1 MRVILKDD
9 VKGLGGMGQEVDVAG
24 GYGRNYLIPKG
35 LAMVATVGNLKTL
48 KNEISQKGRKIAK
61 LKGDAEELAKR
72 IENISC
78 RLAKKAGESDK
89 LFGSVTSQEIAD
101 QLKKEG
107 LDIDKKKIDIN
118 APIRNLG
125 THSVSIRVYPGVAAN
140 LKVEVV
146 KE

>member
-24 GYGRNYLIPKG
+24 GYGRNYLVPKG

-48 KNEISQKGRKIAK
+48 KNEISQKSRKITK
-61 LKGDAEELAKR
+61 LKVEAEELAKR

-107 LDIDKKKIDIN
+107 FDIDKRKIDIN
-118 APIRNLG
+118 APIKNLG

>member
-1 MRVILKDD
+1 MKLILKDD
-9 VKGLGGMGQEVDVAG
+9 VKGLGGMGQEIDVAD

-35 LAMVATVGNLKTL
+35 LAMAATVGNLKIL
-48 KNEISQKGRKIAK
+48 KNEISQKGRKIVK
-61 LKGDAEELAKR
+61 LKGEAEDLAKR
-72 IENISC
+72 IEKISC

-101 QLKKEG
+101 HLKKEG
-107 LDIDKKKIDIN
+107 FDIDKKKVDIN
-118 APIRNLG
+118 APIKNLG
-125 THSVSIRVYPGVAAN
+125 THSVSIRVYPGVVAN

>member
-1 MRVILKDD
+1 MRIILKDD

-61 LKGDAEELAKR
+61 LKVEAEELAKR
-72 IENISC
+72 IEKISC

-107 LDIDKKKIDIN
+107 FDIDKKKIDIN
-118 APIRNLG
+118 APIKNLG
-125 THSVSIRVYPGVAAN
+125 THSVSIRVYPGVVAN

>member
-1 MRVILKDD
+1 MKLILKDD
-9 VKGLGGMGQEVDVAG
+9 VKGLGGMGQEIDVAD

-35 LAMVATVGNLKTL
+35 LAMVATVGNLKIL
-48 KNEISQKGRKIAK
+48 KNEISQKGRKIVK
-61 LKGDAEELAKR
+61 LKGEAEDLAKR
-72 IENISC
+72 IEKISC

-101 QLKKEG
+101 HLKKEG
-107 LDIDKKKIDIN
+107 FDIDKKKVDIN
-118 APIRNLG
+118 APIKNLG
-125 THSVSIRVYPGVAAN
+125 THSVSIRVYPGVVAN

>member
-1 MRVILKDD
+1 
-9 VKGLGGMGQEVDVAG
+9 MGQEIDVAD

-35 LAMVATVGNLKTL
+35 LAMVATVGNLKIL
-48 KNEISQKGRKIAK
+48 KNEISQKGRKIVK
-61 LKGDAEELAKR
+61 LKGEAEDLAKR
-72 IENISC
+72 IEKISC

-101 QLKKEG
+101 HLKKEG
-107 LDIDKKKIDIN
+107 FDIDKKKVDIN
-118 APIRNLG
+118 APIKNLG
-125 THSVSIRVYPGVAAN
+125 THSVSIRVYPGVVAN

>member
-1 MRVILKDD
+1 MRIILKDD

-48 KNEISQKGRKIAK
+48 KNEISQKGRKITK
-61 LKGDAEELAKR
+61 LKVEAEELAKR

-107 LDIDKKKIDIN
+107 FDIDKRKIDIN
-118 APIRNLG
+118 APIKNLG

>member
-1 MRVILKDD
+1 MKLILKDD
-9 VKGLGGMGQEVDVAG
+9 VKGLGGMGQEVDVAD

-35 LAMVATVGNLKTL
+35 LAMAATVGNLKIL
-48 KNEISQKGRKIAK
+48 KNEISQKGRKIVK
-61 LKGDAEELAKR
+61 LKGDAEDLAKR
-72 IENISC
+72 IEKISC

-89 LFGSVTSQEIAD
+89 LFGSVTSQEIAE

-107 LDIDKKKIDIN
+107 FNIDKRKIDIDT
-118 APIRNLG
+118 PIKNLG
-125 THSVSIRVYPGVAAN
+125 THSVSIRVYPGVVAN

>member
-48 KNEISQKGRKIAK
+48 KNEISQKGRKIEK
-61 LKGDAEELAKR
+61 LKVEAEELAKR
-72 IENISC
+72 IEKISC

-107 LDIDKKKIDIN
+107 FDIDKKKIDIN
-118 APIRNLG
+118 APIKNLG
-125 THSVSIRVYPGVAAN
+125 AHSVSIRVYPGVAAN
-140 LKVEVV
+140 LTVEVV

>member
-1 MRVILKDD
+1 MRIILKDD

-35 LAMVATVGNLKTL
+35 LAMAATVGNLKTL
-48 KNEISQKGRKIAK
+48 KNEISQKGRKITK
-61 LKGDAEELAKR
+61 LKVEAEELAKR

-107 LDIDKKKIDIN
+107 FDIDKRKIDIN
-118 APIRNLG
+118 APIKNLG

>member
-1 MRVILKDD
+1 MKLILKDD
-9 VKGLGGMGQEVDVAG
+9 VKGLGGMGQEIDVAD

-35 LAMVATVGNLKTL
+35 LAMVATVGNLKIL
-48 KNEISQKGRKIAK
+48 KNEISQKGRKIVK
-61 LKGDAEELAKR
+61 LKGEAEDLAKR
-72 IENISC
+72 IEKISC

-101 QLKKEG
+101 HLKKEG
-107 LDIDKKKIDIN
+107 FDIDKKKVDIN
-118 APIRNLG
+118 APIKNLG

-140 LKVEVV
+140 LTVEVV

>member
-61 LKGDAEELAKR
+61 LKGEAEDLAKR
-72 IENISC
+72 IEKISC

-107 LDIDKKKIDIN
+107 FDIDKKKIDIDT
-118 APIRNLG
+118 PIKNLG

-140 LKVEVV
+140 LTVEVV

>member
-1 MRVILKDD
+1 MKLILKDD
-9 VKGLGGMGQEVDVAG
+9 VKGLGGMGQEVDVAD

-35 LAMVATVGNLKTL
+35 LAMAATVGNLKIL
-48 KNEISQKGRKIAK
+48 KNEISQKGRKIVK
-61 LKGDAEELAKR
+61 LKGEAEDLAKR
-72 IENISC
+72 IEKISC

-89 LFGSVTSQEIAD
+89 LFGSVTSQEIAE

-107 LDIDKKKIDIN
+107 FNIDKRKIDIDT
-118 APIRNLG
+118 PIKNLG
-125 THSVSIRVYPGVAAN
+125 THSVSIRVYPGVVAN

>member
-1 MRVILKDD
+1 MKVILKDD
-9 VKGLGGMGQEVDVAG
+9 VNGLGGMGQEVDVAG

-61 LKGDAEELAKR
+61 LKVEAEELAKL
-72 IENISC
+72 IEKISC

-101 QLKKEG
+101 HLKKEG
-107 LDIDKKKIDIN
+107 FDIDKKKIDIN
-118 APIRNLG
+118 APIKNLG
-125 THSVSIRVYPGVAAN
+125 THTVSIKVYPGVAAN
-140 LKVEVV
+140 LTVEVV

>member
-1 MRVILKDD
+1 MRIILKDD

-35 LAMVATVGNLKTL
+35 LAMAATVGNLKTL

-107 LDIDKKKIDIN
+107 FDIDKKKIDIDT
-118 APIRNLG
+118 PIKNLG

-140 LKVEVV
+140 FKVEVV

>member
-1 MRVILKDD
+1 MKLILKDD

-35 LAMVATVGNLKTL
+35 LAMVATVGNLKIL
-48 KNEISQKGRKIAK
+48 KNEISQKGRKIVK
-61 LKGDAEELAKR
+61 LKGEAEDLAKR
-72 IENISC
+72 IEKISC

-101 QLKKEG
+101 HLKKEG
-107 LDIDKKKIDIN
+107 FDIDKKKVDIN
-118 APIRNLG
+118 APIKNLG
-125 THSVSIRVYPGVAAN
+125 THSVSIRVYPGVVAN

>member
-48 KNEISQKGRKIAK
+48 KNEISQKSRKIAK
-61 LKGDAEELAKR
+61 LRVEAEELAKR
-72 IENISC
+72 IEKISC

-89 LFGSVTSQEIAD
+89 IFGSVTSHEIAE

-118 APIRNLG
+118 APIKNLG
-125 THSVSIRVYPGVAAN
+125 TYSVSIRVYPGVAAN
-140 LKVEVV
+140 LTVEVV

>member
-48 KNEISQKGRKIAK
+48 KNEISQKGRKIVK
-61 LKGDAEELAKR
+61 LKVEAEELAKR

-107 LDIDKKKIDIN
+107 FDIDKRKIDIN
-118 APIRNLG
+118 APIKNLG

>member
-1 MRVILKDD
+1 MKLILKDD
-9 VKGLGGMGQEVDVAG
+9 VKGLGGMGQEIDVAD

-35 LAMVATVGNLKTL
+35 LAMVATVGNLKIL
-48 KNEISQKGRKIAK
+48 KNEISQKGRKIVK
-61 LKGDAEELAKR
+61 LKGEAEDLAKR
-72 IENISC
+72 IEKISC

-107 LDIDKKKIDIN
+107 FDIDKKKIDIN
-118 APIRNLG
+118 APIKNLG
-125 THSVSIRVYPGVAAN
+125 THSVSIRVYPGVVAN

>member
-1 MRVILKDD
+1 M
-9 VKGLGGMGQEVDVAG
+9 A
-24 GYGRNYLIPKG
+24 
-35 LAMVATVGNLKTL
+35 ATVGNLKTL

-107 LDIDKKKIDIN
+107 FDIDKKKIDIN
-118 APIRNLG
+118 APIKNLG
-125 THSVSIRVYPGVAAN
+125 IHSVSIRVYPGVAAN

>member
-1 MRVILKDD
+1 MKLILKDD
-9 VKGLGGMGQEVDVAG
+9 VKGLGGMGQEIDVAD

-35 LAMVATVGNLKTL
+35 LAMVATVGNLKIL
-48 KNEISQKGRKIAK
+48 KNEISQKGRKIVK
-61 LKGDAEELAKR
+61 LKGEAEDLAKR
-72 IENISC
+72 IEKISC

-107 LDIDKKKIDIN
+107 FDIDKKKVDIN
-118 APIRNLG
+118 APIKNLG
-125 THSVSIRVYPGVAAN
+125 THSVSIRVYPGVVAN

>member
-1 MRVILKDD
+1 MKVILKDD
-9 VKGLGGMGQEVDVAG
+9 VNGLGGMGQEVDVAG

-61 LKGDAEELAKR
+61 LKVEAEELAKR
-72 IENISC
+72 IEKISC

-101 QLKKEG
+101 HLKKEG
-107 LDIDKKKIDIN
+107 FDIDKKKIDIN
-118 APIRNLG
+118 APIKNLG
-125 THSVSIRVYPGVAAN
+125 THTVSIKVYPGVAAN
-140 LKVEVV
+140 LTVEVV

>member
-1 MRVILKDD
+1 MKLILKDD
-9 VKGLGGMGQEVDVAG
+9 VKGLGGMGQEIDVAD

-35 LAMVATVGNLKTL
+35 LAMVATVGNLKIL
-48 KNEISQKGRKIAK
+48 KNEISQKGRKIVK
-61 LKGDAEELAKR
+61 LKGEAEDLAKR
-72 IENISC
+72 IEKISC

-89 LFGSVTSQEIAD
+89 LFGSVTSQEIAE

-107 LDIDKKKIDIN
+107 FNIDKRKIDIDT
-118 APIRNLG
+118 PIKNLG
-125 THSVSIRVYPGVAAN
+125 THSVSIRVYPGVVAN

>member
-1 MRVILKDD
+1 MKLILKDD
-9 VKGLGGMGQEVDVAG
+9 VKGLGGMGQEVDVAD

-35 LAMVATVGNLKTL
+35 LAMAATVGNLKIL
-48 KNEISQKGRKIAK
+48 KNEISQKGRKIVK
-61 LKGDAEELAKR
+61 LKGEAEDLAKR
-72 IENISC
+72 IEKISC

-101 QLKKEG
+101 HLKKEG
-107 LDIDKKKIDIN
+107 FDIDKKKVDIN
-118 APIRNLG
+118 APIKNLG
-125 THSVSIRVYPGVAAN
+125 THSVSIRVYPGVVAN

>member
-1 MRVILKDD
+1 MKIILKDD

-48 KNEISQKGRKIAK
+48 KNEISQKGRKITK
-61 LKGDAEELAKR
+61 LKVEAEELAKR

-107 LDIDKKKIDIN
+107 FDIDKRKIDIN
-118 APIRNLG
+118 APIKNLG

>member
-1 MRVILKDD
+1 MKLILKDD

-48 KNEISQKGRKIAK
+48 NNEISQKGRKIAK
-61 LKGDAEELAKR
+61 LKVEAEELAKR

-107 LDIDKKKIDIN
+107 FDIDKRKIDIN
-118 APIRNLG
+118 APIKNLG

>member
-1 MRVILKDD
+1 MKLILKDD
-9 VKGLGGMGQEVDVAG
+9 VKGLGGMGQEIDVAD

-35 LAMVATVGNLKTL
+35 LAMVATVGNLKIL
-48 KNEISQKGRKIAK
+48 KNEISQKGRKIVK
-61 LKGDAEELAKR
+61 LKGDAEDLAKR
-72 IENISC
+72 IEKISC

-101 QLKKEG
+101 HLKKEG
-107 LDIDKKKIDIN
+107 FDIDKKKVDIN
-118 APIRNLG
+118 APIKNLG
-125 THSVSIRVYPGVAAN
+125 THSVSIRVYPGVVAN

>member
-24 GYGRNYLIPKG
+24 GYGRNYLVPKG

-48 KNEISQKGRKIAK
+48 KNEISQKSRKITK
-61 LKGDAEELAKR
+61 LKVEAEELAKR

-101 QLKKEG
+101 HLKKEG
-107 LDIDKKKIDIN
+107 FDIDKRKIDIN
-118 APIRNLG
+118 APIKNLG

>member
-1 MRVILKDD
+1 MKLILKDD
-9 VKGLGGMGQEVDVAG
+9 VKGLGGMGQEIDVAD

-35 LAMVATVGNLKTL
+35 LAMAATVGNLKIL
-48 KNEISQKGRKIAK
+48 KNEISQKGRKIVK
-61 LKGDAEELAKR
+61 LKGEAEDLAKR
-72 IENISC
+72 IEKISC

-89 LFGSVTSQEIAD
+89 LFGSVTSQEIAE

-107 LDIDKKKIDIN
+107 FNIDKRKIDIDT
-118 APIRNLG
+118 PIKNLG
-125 THSVSIRVYPGVAAN
+125 THSVSIRVYPGVVAN